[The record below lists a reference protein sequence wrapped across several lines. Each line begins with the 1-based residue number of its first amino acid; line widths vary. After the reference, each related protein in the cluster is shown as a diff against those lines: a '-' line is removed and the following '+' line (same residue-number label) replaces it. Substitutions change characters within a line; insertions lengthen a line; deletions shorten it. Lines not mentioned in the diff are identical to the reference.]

1 MAIRTPSPTEL
12 ERRRVA
18 ADAKLQATHEAIVDE
33 VQRLISGQEWANYLG
48 FAAKFHDYSFNNT
61 VLIWAQ
67 APHASYV
74 AGYQAWLQLGRQVR
88 KGEKGISILAPVL
101 SRMNHTTDQTGP
113 GHTPAQAAQVESAV
127 ELGKR
132 RIVGVRN
139 ATIFDVSQTD
149 PIVPGQELP
158 LMQPALLQ
166 GDVAPQLWDALAAHI
181 ADQGF
186 TVERGE
192 CRGANGVTMF
202 EHRIVRVRDDVSTL
216 QAVKTLAHELGHV
229 LMHNPLDA
237 EAGPR
242 DCRGIAE
249 VEAESVAFMVLAS
262 QGLDTADYTF
272 PYLAHWAS
280 SAADQE
286 TMVAAVR
293 NTGNRVIAASRAI
306 ISRLEPAEHT
316 DADQAAAL
324 AARTRQSV
332 QTLTDAAPLTRAA
345 ATADAGPIF
354 TDPVREL
361 GAVTAAT
368 LSYFE
373 DYGRLDIARHYL
385 AGRGIADVADG
396 FCVGY
401 APIGGGL
408 SAHLKQLGFD
418 ETVQLA
424 AGVAR
429 AGQDGRLIDV
439 FRDRV
444 VAVIADGP
452 TIAGFIGRAVQP
464 DKTPKYLNSPATELF
479 DKGRLLFGLTEGADR
494 LRRGGLPVLVEGP
507 MDALAIAQYPSNLVP
522 VAASGTAITDRHLA
536 ALAEFV
542 PSKRIIVALDGDPAG
557 RAATLAVGEKL
568 AAARWLARIP
578 AAVPGTDPAQLVA
591 EKGRDVLDWL
601 HPANCQPLIYRAVA
615 DMLAE
620 YDIREPFFADKAA
633 RAASIY
639 LIERYPA
646 GPERDHAI
654 NLAHDLCH
662 IARPEATRYL
672 DAAAPPQFAVAAA
685 SGGATAGY
693 ADRTYRPP
701 EPITAAA
708 LSR

>member
-1 MAIRTPSPTEL
+1 MAIRTPSPAEL
-12 ERRRVA
+12 ERRRTA
-18 ADAKLQATHEAIVDE
+18 ADAKLQATHERIVE
-33 VQRLISGQEWANYLG
+33 GVQQLVGGQEWANYLR

-67 APHASYV
+67 APRASYV

-88 KGEKGISILAPVL
+88 KGEQGISILAPVL
-101 SRMNHTTDQTGP
+101 SRRNQPVDQGGA
-113 GHTPAQAAQVESAV
+113 GHPATPPAPAEPATEP
-127 ELGKR
+127 GKR

-149 PIVPGQELP
+149 PVVPGQELP

-166 GDVAPQLWDALAAHI
+166 GDVAPQLWDALAAHV
-181 ADQGF
+181 AGQGF
-186 TVERGE
+186 TVERGD

-202 EHRIVRVRDDVSTL
+202 EPRIVRVRDDVSTL

-229 LMHNPLDA
+229 LMHNPPGT
-237 EAGPR
+237 ETGAG
-242 DCRGIAE
+242 DCRGIVE

-272 PYLAHWAS
+272 PYLARWAAA
-280 SAADQE
+280 AADQE
-286 TMVAAVR
+286 AMVAAVR
-293 NTGNRVIAASRAI
+293 DTGNRVIAASRDI
-306 ISRLEPAEHT
+306 IGRLEPAEHI
-316 DADQAAAL
+316 DADQAADL
-324 AARTRQSV
+324 ATRTQQSV
-332 QTLTDAAPLTRAA
+332 QTLTDAAPVVRAPA
-345 ATADAGPIF
+345 GVGPIF
-354 TDPVREL
+354 TDPSREL

-368 LSYFE
+368 LSYFQ
-373 DYGRLDIARHYL
+373 DYGRLDIARDYL
-385 AGRGIADVADG
+385 AGRGIAEVADG

-408 SAHLKQLGFD
+408 VAHLKQLGFD
-418 ETVQLA
+418 ESVQLA

-429 AGQDGRLIDV
+429 TGQDGRLTDV

-452 TIAGFIGRAVQP
+452 TIAGFVGRAVQP

-494 LRRGGLPVLVEGP
+494 LRRGGIPVLVEGP
-507 MDALAIAQYPSNLVP
+507 MDALAIAQFPSNLVP

-536 ALAEFV
+536 ALAQLV

-557 RAATLAVGEKL
+557 RAASRTVGEKL
-568 AAARWLARIP
+568 AAAGWLARIP
-578 AAVPGTDPAQLVA
+578 ADVPGKDPAQLAA
-591 EKGRDVLDWL
+591 ENGREVLTWL
-601 HPANCQPLIYRAVA
+601 HPSNCQPLIYRTVA
-615 DMLAE
+615 DTVAQ
-620 YDIREPFFADKAA
+620 YDISEAFFAQQAA
-633 RAASIY
+633 RAASVY

-646 GPERDHAI
+646 GRERDHGI

-662 IARPEATRYL
+662 IARPAATRYL
-672 DAAAPPQFAVAAA
+672 DTAPTQLAVAAA
-685 SGGATAGY
+685 PGGATAGY

-701 EPITAAA
+701 QASTSAA

>member
-1 MAIRTPSPTEL
+1 MAMRTPSPAEL
-12 ERRRVA
+12 ERRRTA
-18 ADAKLQATHEAIVDE
+18 ADAKLQATHDNIVDG

-67 APHASYV
+67 APRASYV

-88 KGEKGISILAPVL
+88 KGEQGISILAPVL
-101 SRMNHTTDQTGP
+101 SRRNQPVEQGGA
-113 GHTPAQAAQVESAV
+113 GHPATPPAPVEPAT
-127 ELGKR
+127 EPGKR

-149 PIVPGQELP
+149 PVVPGQELP

-181 ADQGF
+181 SDQGF
-186 TVERGE
+186 TVERGD

-202 EHRIVRVRDDVSTL
+202 EPRIVRVRDDVSTL

-229 LMHNPLDA
+229 LMHNPSGT

-242 DCRGIAE
+242 DCRGIVE
-249 VEAESVAFMVLAS
+249 VEAESVAFMVLTS

-272 PYLAHWAS
+272 PYLARWAS
-280 SAADQE
+280 QAADQDA
-286 TMVAAVR
+286 MVAAVR
-293 NTGNRVIAASRAI
+293 DTGNRVIAASRAI
-306 ISRLEPAEHT
+306 IGRLEPVEHI
-316 DADQAAAL
+316 DADQAADL
-324 AARTRQSV
+324 ATRAQQSV
-332 QTLTDAAPLTRAA
+332 QTLTDAAPVVRAPVGV
-345 ATADAGPIF
+345 GPIF
-354 TDPVREL
+354 TDPSREL

-368 LSYFE
+368 LSYFQ
-373 DYGRLDIARHYL
+373 DYGRLDIARDYL
-385 AGRGIADVADG
+385 AGRGIAEVAGG

-408 SAHLKQLGFD
+408 VAHLKQLGFD
-418 ETVQLA
+418 ESVQLA

-429 AGQDGRLIDV
+429 TGQDGRLIDV

-452 TIAGFIGRAVQP
+452 TIAGFVGRAVQP

-479 DKGRLLFGLTEGADR
+479 DKGRLLFGLSEGADR
-494 LRRGGLPVLVEGP
+494 LRRGGIPVLVEGP
-507 MDALAIAQYPSNLVP
+507 MDALAIAQYPSDLVP

-536 ALAEFV
+536 ALAQLV

-568 AAARWLARIP
+568 AAAGWLARIP
-578 AAVPGTDPAQLVA
+578 AAAPGTDPAQIAA
-591 EKGRDVLDWL
+591 EKGREVLDWL

-615 DMLAE
+615 EMLAE
-620 YDIREPFFADKAA
+620 YDIREPFFANKAA
-633 RAASIY
+633 RAASVY
-639 LIERYPA
+639 LIEHYPA
-646 GPERDHAI
+646 GQERDHGI

-662 IARPEATRYL
+662 IARPTATRYL
-672 DAAAPPQFAVAAA
+672 DAAPPSQVGQVPNP
-685 SGGATAGY
+685 GGTTTGY
-693 ADRTYRPP
+693 SDRTYRPP
-701 EPITAAA
+701 ETSTAAA

>member
-1 MAIRTPSPTEL
+1 MAVRTPTPAEL

-18 ADAKLQATHEAIVDE
+18 ADAKLQATHDTIVDG
-33 VQRLISGQEWANYLG
+33 VQRLVGGQEWANYLR

-101 SRMNHTTDQTGP
+101 SRHNYTNEQATAP
-113 GHTPAQAAQVESAV
+113 GSNTPPPEPATEP
-127 ELGKR
+127 GNR
-132 RIVGVRN
+132 RIVGVRG

-149 PIVPGQELP
+149 PVTPGQELP

-181 ADQGF
+181 AGQGF
-186 TVERGE
+186 TVERGD
-192 CRGANGVTMF
+192 CQGANGVTLF
-202 EHRIVRVRDDVSTL
+202 TPKIVRVRDDVSTL

-229 LMHNPLDA
+229 LMHHPSGTHA
-237 EAGPR
+237 EPG
-242 DCRGIAE
+242 DCRGVAE

-262 QGLDTADYTF
+262 QGLDTSDYTF
-272 PYLAHWAS
+272 PYLAHWAA
-280 SAADQE
+280 SAADPQAL
-286 TMVAAVR
+286 VAAVR
-293 NTGNRVIAASRAI
+293 DTGHRVIAASRAI
-306 ISRLEPAEHT
+306 IARLEPVEHV
-316 DADQAAAL
+316 DADLAADL
-324 AARTRQSV
+324 AARTQQSL
-332 QTLTDAAPLTRAA
+332 QTLTDAAPVVRAPS
-345 ATADAGPIF
+345 DAGPIF
-354 TDPVREL
+354 TDPAREL

-373 DYGRLDIARHYL
+373 DYGRLEIARNYL
-385 AGRGIADVADG
+385 AGRGIAEVADG

-408 SAHLKQLGFD
+408 VAHLKQLGFD

-429 AGQDGRLIDV
+429 AGQDGRLMDV
-439 FRDRV
+439 FRDRI

-452 TIAGFIGRAVQP
+452 TIAGFIGRAAQP
-464 DKTPKYLNSPATELF
+464 EKTPKYLNSPAGELF
-479 DKGRLLFGLTEGADR
+479 DKGRLLFGLAEGADQ
-494 LRRGGLPVLVEGP
+494 LRSGGLPVLVEGP
-507 MDALAIAQYPSNLVP
+507 MDALAIAQFPSNLVP
-522 VAASGTAITDRHLA
+522 VAACGTAITDRHLA
-536 ALAEFV
+536 ALAAVV
-542 PSKRIIVALDGDPAG
+542 PSKRIIVALDGDAAG

-568 AAARWLARIP
+568 AAAGWLARIP
-578 AAVPGTDPAQLVA
+578 AAAPGQDPAQLAA
-591 EKGRDVLDWL
+591 EQGRAVLDWL
-601 HPANCQPLIYRAVA
+601 HPTHCQPLIYRAVA
-615 DMLAE
+615 DMIAE
-620 YDIREPFFADKAA
+620 YNISEPYYASV
-633 RAASIY
+633 AASTASVY
-639 LIERYPA
+639 LIEHYPA

-662 IARPEATRYL
+662 LDRPEATRNL
-672 DAAAPPQFAVAAA
+672 DVAPAQFTVATAP
-685 SGGATAGY
+685 GGASPGY

-701 EPITAAA
+701 EADTAAV

>member
-1 MAIRTPSPTEL
+1 MAIRTPSPAEL

-18 ADAKLQATHEAIVDE
+18 ADAKLQATHEAIVDG
-33 VQRLISGQEWANYLG
+33 VQRLVGGQEWANYLR

-67 APHASYV
+67 APNASYV

-88 KGEKGISILAPVL
+88 KGEQGISILAPVL
-101 SRMNHTTDQTGP
+101 SRRNQPVEQGGA
-113 GHTPAQAAQVESAV
+113 GHPATPPAPVEPAT
-127 ELGKR
+127 EPGKR

-149 PIVPGQELP
+149 PVVPGQELP

-181 ADQGF
+181 NDRGF
-186 TVERGE
+186 TVERGN
-192 CRGANGVTMF
+192 CRGANGITMF
-202 EHRIVRVRDDVSTL
+202 EPRTVRVRDDVSTL

-229 LMHNPLDA
+229 LMHNPSGTA
-237 EAGPR
+237 AGPR
-242 DCRGIAE
+242 DCRGIVE

-262 QGLDTADYTF
+262 QGLNTADYTF
-272 PYLAHWAS
+272 PYLARWAS
-280 SAADQE
+280 QAADQE
-286 TMVAAVR
+286 AMVAAVR
-293 NTGNRVIAASRAI
+293 DTGNRVIAASRAI
-306 ISRLEPAEHT
+306 IGRLEPVEHI
-316 DADQAAAL
+316 DADQAADL
-324 AARTRQSV
+324 ATRAQQSV
-332 QTLTDAAPLTRAA
+332 QTLTDAAPVVRA
-345 ATADAGPIF
+345 TTDVGPIF

-368 LSYFE
+368 LSYFQ
-373 DYGRLDIARHYL
+373 DYGRLDIARNYL
-385 AGRGIADVADG
+385 AGRGIAEVADG

-408 SAHLKQLGFD
+408 VAHLKQLGFD

-429 AGQDGRLIDV
+429 TGQDGRLTDV

-452 TIAGFIGRAVQP
+452 TIAGFVGRAVQP

-479 DKGRLLFGLTEGADR
+479 DKGRLLLGMTEGADR
-494 LRRGGLPVLVEGP
+494 LRRGAVPVLVEGP
-507 MDALAIAQYPSNLVP
+507 MDALAIAQFPSDLVP
-522 VAASGTAITDRHLA
+522 VAACGTAITDRHLA

-557 RAATLAVGEKL
+557 RAATRTVGEKL
-568 AAARWLARIP
+568 AAAGWLARIP
-578 AAVPGTDPAQLVA
+578 ADVPGKDPAQLAA
-591 EKGRDVLDWL
+591 EKGREVLDWL
-601 HPANCQPLIYRAVA
+601 HPSNCQPLIYRTVA
-615 DMLAE
+615 DTVAQ
-620 YDIREPFFADKAA
+620 YDISEAFFAQQAA
-633 RAASIY
+633 RAASVY

-646 GPERDHAI
+646 GRERDHGI

-662 IARPEATRYL
+662 IARPAATRYL
-672 DAAAPPQFAVAAA
+672 DTAAPPAQVGQVPNP
-685 SGGATAGY
+685 GGTTTGY
-693 ADRTYRPP
+693 SDRTYRPP
-701 EPITAAA
+701 ETSTAAA